1 MRPTCLQRYGSSTAT
16 KVGQSYRKYNSY
28 ICILL
33 PLSQVPQFS
42 LITEDNMLSV
52 HVCIIMLTHKAII
65 LQVSSCTCFC
75 QTEVIQSDHESG
87 TGSFFLIDFVAF
99 VINHSC
105 I

>member
-1 MRPTCLQRYGSSTAT
+1 MRPTCLHRYGSSTET

-52 HVCIIMLTHKAII
+52 HVCIIMLTHRAII
-65 LQVSSCTCFC
+65 LQAVSSCTCFC
-75 QTEVIQSDHESG
+75 QNEVTQSEHESG
-87 TGSFFLIDFVAF
+87 TDLI
-99 VINHSC
+99 SLLTLS
-105 I
+105 